1 MILTLYHK
9 VMAQKFL
16 RFVLRFP
23 FLHDLLQRVDVLPK
37 RRPAFR
43 SQCISRLWPTSNFLG
58 DRHQTLLVQRPH
70 VRDQI
75 TIAHFQFRFQ
85 FLERPTPTRGKQC
98 HNRQPPLFVDD
109 LVEFLEVEHRSFD
122 GKFFVRPFPRPGA
135 NGINQMV
142 KTECETHGD
151 GRQIGRQISDG
162 VSQRR
167 YGQSG

>member
-9 VMAQKFL
+9 VMAQKLL

-23 FLHDLLQRVDVLPK
+23 FLHDLLQRVDVFPK

-43 SQCISRLWPTSNFLG
+43 SQCISRLWPTPDFLG
-58 DRHQTLLVQRPH
+58 DGHQTLFVQRAH

-75 TIAHFQFRFQ
+75 AVAHFQFGFEL
-85 FLERPTPTRGKQC
+85 LERPAATRGEQG
-98 HNRQPPLFVDD
+98 HDRQPPLFVDD

-151 GRQIGRQISDG
+151 GRQIRRQTSDRI
-162 VSQRR
+162 SQRR
-167 YGQSG
+167 YYQSG